1 MASIVKRKNIY
12 SVVYNYINE
21 HGESKQ
27 KWEKCANCKETLKP
41 KAEIEH
47 QQRTDTFV
55 APVKQTVE
63 EFPNDFVA
71 LYSEKK

>member
-1 MASIVKRKNIY
+1 MASIVKRKNTY

-27 KWEKCANCKETLKP
+27 KWEKCANYKEAQKL

-47 QQRTDTFV
+47 QQLT
-55 APVKQTVE
+55 
-63 EFPNDFVA
+63 A
-71 LYSEKK
+71 LLLHRSSRRWRNS